1 MARRTADNNKDPLS
15 QALGWFSIGLGTV
28 QALSPARMCRTVGV
42 RPTPGSTAL
51 MRAVGMQ
58 ELAVGT
64 GIMAWS
70 ERAGLLWTRVAG
82 DVAHLTLLGLA
93 LQSADRDRRIAGLI
107 PVRRSDGGD
116 RRRVARTVAA
126 VLSVTLVDL
135 VAAVRLSR
143 VDQDNG
149 SLRARTSLT
158 VNRPAEEVYRQWRD
172 LEKLPEFMAH
182 LESVQTTGNGRS
194 HWVARAPA
202 GRTVEWDA
210 EIVDERPNELIA
222 WRSVDRATV
231 PNAGRVVLAPARDGR
246 ATEMIVELEYHPPGG
261 RVGKAVATL
270 LGEDPQQQLRDD
282 LRRFKQVIET
292 GEVVRSDGS
301 PDGMITQRLFR
312 QRPAQ
317 PPS

>member
-1 MARRTADNNKDPLS
+1 MARRTADNRDPLS
-15 QALGWFSIGLGTV
+15 KALGWLSIGLGAV
-28 QALSPARMCRTVGV
+28 QLSSPARTCSMVGV

-64 GIMAWS
+64 GILAQPQ
-70 ERAGLLWTRVAG
+70 RAGLLWTRVAG
-82 DVAHLTLLGLA
+82 DIAHLTLLGVA
-93 LQSADRDRRIAGLI
+93 LQSSDRDRRIAGLI
-107 PVRRSDGGD
+107 PFRRSKGSD
-116 RRRVARTVAA
+116 RRRVARAVAA

-143 VDQDNG
+143 ADQGNDA
-149 SLRARTSLT
+149 LRARTSLT
-158 VNRPAEEVYRQWRD
+158 VNRPAEDVYRQWRD

-210 EIVDERPNELIA
+210 EIVDERRNELIA

-231 PNAGRVVLAPARDGR
+231 PNAGKVILAPVRDGR
-246 ATEMIVELEYHPPGG
+246 ATEMTVELEYHPPGG
-261 RVGKAVATL
+261 KVGNVVATL
-270 LGEDPQQQLRDD
+270 LGEHPQQQLRDD

>member
-1 MARRTADNNKDPLS
+1 MARRKAASKDPLS
-15 QALGWFSIGLGTV
+15 QAFGWLSTGLGTV
-28 QALSPARMCRTVGV
+28 QALSPARMCSTVGV

-64 GIMAWS
+64 GILAQPQ
-70 ERAGLLWTRVAG
+70 RAGLLWTRVAG
-82 DVAHLTLLGLA
+82 DVAHLTLLGVA

-107 PVRRSDGGD
+107 PVRRSDGSD

-126 VLSVTLVDL
+126 VLGVTLLDL
-135 VAAVRLSR
+135 AAAVRLSR
-143 VDQDNG
+143 AEQDNG
-149 SLRARTSLT
+149 TLRAQSSLT

-182 LESVQTTGNGRS
+182 LESVRTTGNGRS

-222 WRSVDRATV
+222 WRSVDPATV
-231 PNAGRVVLAPARDGR
+231 PNAGKVIFAPVRDGR
-246 ATEMIVELEYHPPGG
+246 ATEMTVELEYHPPGG
-261 RVGKAVATL
+261 KVGKAVATL

-301 PDGMITQRLFR
+301 PDGTITQRLLR